1 MKKFNEFSEALL
13 VTLHPKSDSV
23 GPVEPCGCQQQ
34 DMMSAA
40 AEDVLKNLGGDVI
53 QPDDGIGDYGENQA
67 DGIGD
72 YAEDAEGV
80 ELECTGDGL
89 RVKFNGLEIV
99 LPKNVVEKIKNH
111 VEQDETETPEDEQEE
126 SESEEESTEEPE
138 GFEQEEE
145 VEEEEEE
152 VEESYVP
159 SDEKAG
165 REMKKKGSNAKF
177 LGFRKSEPDVKPA
190 KKNCK
195 CKNK

>member
-1 MKKFNEFSEALL
+1 MKKFNKFSEALL

-23 GPVEPCGCQQQ
+23 GPVEPCAAPQQ

-67 DGIGD
+67 DGIGE
-72 YAEDAEGV
+72 YGEDADGIG
-80 ELECTGDGL
+80 LECTDDGM

-99 LPKNVVEKIKNH
+99 LPNEVIEKIKNH
-111 VEQDETETPEDEQEE
+111 VEHEEGETSEEEEEEHEE
-126 SESEEESTEEPE
+126 SESEDEDTESEEPE
-138 GFEQEEE
+138 GFEEEE
-145 VEEEEEE
+145 EEEEEEE

-165 REMKKKGSNAKF
+165 KEMKKKGSNAKF
-177 LGFRKSEPDVKPA
+177 LGFRKSEPT
-190 KKNCK
+190 KKSCK